1 MKKLLY
7 IFLTVLIVACSSDDS
22 SNDGDNNNSNNVD
35 YFFELEIGG
44 EIFRVQGNTE
54 DEASTPISLTDWVLY
69 NKCVGN
75 TDGVEFS
82 ITDIT
87 RDNFISGQNMN
98 FGILF
103 ENAQL
108 GDNIGYTGFLN
119 PGFYIEQYL
128 NSIGAIY
135 NPLLFVENTTMSY
148 LDGEINNVVGKI
160 SNINLT
166 DLGTPPTVNSATG
179 NIIYGETI
187 KGSYEGI
194 LYFLSSPPAP
204 DANYDIAVPIK
215 VAFNAVRL
223 L

>member
-7 IFLTVLIVACSSDDS
+7 LLLTVLIVACSDEDG

-35 YFFELEIGG
+35 YFFEVEIGG

-54 DEASTPISLTDWVLY
+54 DQASIPFAYSDWLLY
-69 NKCVGN
+69 NKCVGS

-98 FGILF
+98 FGIMF

-187 KGSYEGI
+187 KGTYDGI

-204 DANYDIAVPIK
+204 GANYDIAVPIR

-223 L
+223 